1 MQRRQA
7 ETSRGGVGSARRF
20 CVTVL
25 LDVFLVSSL
34 SAQTGS
40 VLAVVPGSARA
51 AGMGGA
57 GAAIVGDAGA
67 VFTNPAGLA
76 TVHRLALEASYE
88 SYPSGATLSTGAL
101 ALRAGRFTWGA
112 GAAALGQ
119 SYTSADLLGVS
130 SLVFRTGLAAIGTS
144 VKYVRETVAGARADA
159 WAGDIGL
166 AIAVFDLMALGASV
180 QNIGGDLG
188 GGSHLPRRTGAGFT
202 MNYVDPQGSYRL
214 LTTVEGQWPSRA
226 TGGGSPFLV
235 LGVEG
240 GVVRPGLGLLARV
253 GYVGHSV
260 ATRAAPF
267 TWGGS
272 LELGR
277 LHLDYAYRADDTLG
291 ARQRMGLRW
300 TP

>member
-1 MQRRQA
+1 M
-7 ETSRGGVGSARRF
+7 VPYDVARRIF
-20 CVTVL
+20 VTLLCNAFVL
-25 LDVFLVSSL
+25 PAFAL
-34 SAQTGS
+34 SQLAAQTGS
-40 VLAVVPGSARA
+40 VLAAVPGSARA

-76 TVHRLALEASYE
+76 TVHRLALEGSYE
-88 SYPSGATLSTGAL
+88 AYPSGATLSTGAM
-101 ALRAGRFTWGA
+101 ALRAGRFTWGV
-112 GAAALGQ
+112 GAASLGRT
-119 SYTSADLLGVS
+119 TSADVLGVS

-144 VKYVRETVAGARADA
+144 VKYARESVAGTRADA
-159 WAGDIGL
+159 WAGDVGL

-188 GGSHLPRRTGAGFT
+188 GGSHLPRRTRAGFT

-214 LTTVEGQWPSRA
+214 LTTVEGQWPSRG

-240 GVVRPGLGLLARV
+240 GVVTSGLGLLARV

-260 ATRAAPF
+260 ATGASPF
-267 TWGGS
+267 TGGAS

>member
-1 MQRRQA
+1 
-7 ETSRGGVGSARRF
+7 
-20 CVTVL
+20 
-25 LDVFLVSSL
+25 
-34 SAQTGS
+34 
-40 VLAVVPGSARA
+40 
-51 AGMGGA
+51 MGGA

-101 ALRAGRFTWGA
+101 AFRAGRLTWGA
-112 GAAALGQ
+112 GAAALGP

-159 WAGDIGL
+159 WAGDVGL

-188 GGSHLPRRTGAGFT
+188 GGSHLPRRTRAGFT

-240 GVVRPGLGLLARV
+240 GVVTPGLGLLARV

-260 ATRAAPF
+260 ATSAAPF

-272 LELGR
+272 LEVGR

>member
-1 MQRRQA
+1 M
-7 ETSRGGVGSARRF
+7 TVSHGFARRF

-40 VLAVVPGSARA
+40 LLAVVPGSARA

-76 TVHRLALEASYE
+76 TVHRLAVEASYE
-88 SYPSGATLSTGAL
+88 SYPSGTTLSTGAL

-119 SYTSADLLGVS
+119 AYTSADLLGVS
-130 SLVFRTGLAAIGTS
+130 SLVFRTGLVAIGTS
-144 VKYVRETVAGARADA
+144 VKYVRETVAGSRADA
-159 WAGDIGL
+159 WAGDAGL

-188 GGSHLPRRTGAGFT
+188 GGYHLPRRTRAGFT

-226 TGGGSPFLV
+226 TGGSPFLV
-235 LGVEG
+235 VGVEG
-240 GVVRPGLGLLARV
+240 GVVTPGLGLVARV

-260 ATRAAPF
+260 ATSASPF
-267 TWGGS
+267 TWGGT

-277 LHLDYAYRADDTLG
+277 LHLDYAHRADDALG

>member
-1 MQRRQA
+1 MTVPNGFSRRI
-7 ETSRGGVGSARRF
+7 S
-20 CVTVL
+20 VTL
-25 LDVFLVSSL
+25 LCNAFVAPSL
-34 SAQTGS
+34 AAQTGS
-40 VLAVVPGSARA
+40 VLAGLPGSARL

-57 GAAIVGDAGA
+57 GAAIVGDAG
-67 VFTNPAGLA
+67 VIFTNPAGLA
-76 TVHRLALEASYE
+76 TIHRLALEGSYE
-88 SYPSGATLSTGAL
+88 AYPSGATLSTGAM

-119 SYTSADLLGVS
+119 TYTSADVLGVS
-130 SLVFRTGLAAIGTS
+130 SLVFRTGPAAVGPPAQ
-144 VKYVRETVAGARADA
+144 RHPEPR
-159 WAGDIGL
+159 AGDVGI
-166 AIAVFDLMALGASV
+166 AIAVFDIMALGASV

-188 GGSHLPRRTGAGFT
+188 SGSHLPRRTRVGFT

-214 LTTVEGQWPSRA
+214 VTTLEGQWPSRG

-240 GVVRPGLGLLARV
+240 GVVKPGLGLLARL

-260 ATRAAPF
+260 TTAAAPF